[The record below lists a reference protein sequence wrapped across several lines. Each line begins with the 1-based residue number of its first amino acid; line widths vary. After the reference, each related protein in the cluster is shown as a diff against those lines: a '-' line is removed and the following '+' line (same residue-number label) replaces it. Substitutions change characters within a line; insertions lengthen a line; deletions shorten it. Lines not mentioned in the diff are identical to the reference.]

1 MLKAE
6 LRVGLEAGSVYI
18 GHAGGGG
25 HFVFSIVGDCANTA
39 SRIEGLNKHIGTQ
52 ILATGSVVEGIEGL
66 LVRPLGAFQFVG
78 KTDALPIVEILAQNT
93 TASASQVLLSERFAE
108 ALASYH
114 ASRWEKAMT
123 SFENIL
129 SDYPDDGP
137 TRFYLAR
144 CRQYQDGAPQP
155 DDPGVIRM
163 DAK

>member
-1 MLKAE
+1 M
-6 LRVGLEAGSVYI
+6 
-18 GHAGGGG
+18 
-25 HFVFSIVGDCANTA
+25 FSIVGDCANTA
-39 SRIEGLNKHIGTQ
+39 SRIEGLNKQIGTQ
-52 ILATGSVVEGIEGL
+52 ILATDSVVDGIEGL

-78 KTDALPIVEILAQNT
+78 KMEALPIVEILAQNT
-93 TASASQVLLSERFAE
+93 TASAGRVLLNERFAE
-108 ALASYH
+108 ALASYY
-114 ASRWEKAMT
+114 ASHWEKTMT

-155 DDPGVIRM
+155 DDPRVIQM